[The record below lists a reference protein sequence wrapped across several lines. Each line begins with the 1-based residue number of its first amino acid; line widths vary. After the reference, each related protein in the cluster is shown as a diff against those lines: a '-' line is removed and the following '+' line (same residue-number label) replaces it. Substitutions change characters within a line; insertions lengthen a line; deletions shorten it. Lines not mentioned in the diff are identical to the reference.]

1 VTRRSAE
8 LQADGDQA
16 EISPMVHVRPVA
28 LFVAVIAVGA
38 GLASSTSAGAAS
50 SQPKPLVLTADQA
63 PGALLTL
70 DDLPSDWIV
79 TPSSS
84 ERGHGFCG
92 SPDALGRAQA
102 AGVVTNAIVDFAG
115 DQNRGPFV
123 ENRLYGFPASDGAKQ
138 FVQAT
143 ARALIPC
150 RHADRTEADGA
161 TTSIDYSFLKLAQ
174 LGDGVFAYHSA
185 VSTTLGDQHDDSI
198 TDVAYLRRGTVV
210 SVVALTASNSSPELL
225 TEFLRAARRRIAIA
239 SKKAAAGTTVTTVP
253 SMTSPEVCARAV
265 ATMTAP
271 APGGG
276 PDPVEILQSGAL
288 VLMPVPEGPS
298 PPFIAASRYTI
309 VDAYLRDNRVPDGAT
324 WRDALTR
331 DGFAIAEANLYDGP
345 SGTAR
350 AEAMQFGSPEQA
362 ADFQQRTLKAT
373 CASGTVAH
381 IEIPTDL
388 PAAAIVRVTQR
399 GLTPYQASIV
409 VGSKVVRFVVCGCV
423 ENGDYFEL
431 LHSWARAVVKQLSAT
446 PA

>member
-1 VTRRSAE
+1 
-8 LQADGDQA
+8 
-16 EISPMVHVRPVA
+16 MVHVRPVA
-28 LFVAVIAVGA
+28 LFVAVMAVGA

-50 SQPKPLVLTADQA
+50 SQPKPVVLTADQA

-70 DDLPSDWIV
+70 DDLPRDWIV

-115 DQNRGPFV
+115 DQNLGPFV

-150 RHADRTEADGA
+150 RHADRTEPDGA

-185 VSTTLGDQHDDSI
+185 VSTTLGDRHDDNI
-198 TDVAYLRRGTVV
+198 TDVAYLRRGNVV
-210 SVVALTASNSSPELL
+210 SVVALTAANSSPEGL
-225 TEFLRAARRRIAIA
+225 TEFVRAALRRITIA
-239 SKKAAAGTTVTTVP
+239 QKKAAVGTTVTTVP
-253 SMTSPEVCARAV
+253 SVPSAQVCAHAL
-265 ATMTAP
+265 AHMTPP

-288 VLMPVPEGPS
+288 VPMPVPQGPS
-298 PPFIAASRYTI
+298 PSFIGASRYTT
-309 VDAYLRDNRVPDGAT
+309 VDTYLDATPVIDKAT
-324 WRDALTR
+324 WRDALTS
-331 DGFAIAEANLYDGP
+331 DGFVVAEANGYDGP
-345 SGTAR
+345 GASGS

-362 ADFQQRTLKAT
+362 VDFQRRTLNAT
-373 CASGTVAH
+373 CASGTVAQ
-381 IEIPTDL
+381 IDVPTDL
-388 PAAAIVRVTQR
+388 PAAAIVRVTKP
-399 GLTPYQASIV
+399 GLAPFRASIV
-409 VGSKVVRFVVCGCV
+409 VGSSVVRLVVCACV
-423 ENGDYFEL
+423 ENGDYHEL
-431 LHSWARAVVKQLSAT
+431 LHSWAQAVVKQLAATSA
-446 PA
+446 